1 MRSDR
6 GLALAAAPMLLLLAL
21 PLAGLLVGAQPAA
34 WSSAWEHPL
43 WAPALGLSLRTSTM
57 SVLVIVVL
65 GTPAA
70 WWLSQRDRH
79 PAWQAVVDL
88 PMVLPPAVI
97 GLALLVSMS
106 PDGLLGKASG
116 WVFSTGAVVLAQ
128 VVVAAPFYLSAA
140 CAAFR
145 RVDVELVWVA
155 RSLGL
160 DPVRAFFKVTL
171 PLAAPGIFVGVGMA
185 WARALG
191 EFGATIFVAGNLPGV
206 SQTMPLAIYTVMES
220 SLSVALSLAMALVLC
235 ALAVLGLLRA
245 LARAWGVS

>member
-1 MRSDR
+1 M
-6 GLALAAAPMLLLLAL
+6 
-21 PLAGLLVGAQPAA
+21 
-34 WSSAWEHPL
+34 
-43 WAPALGLSLRTSTM
+43 
-57 SVLVIVVL
+57 IVVL

-106 PDGLLGKASG
+106 PDGLLGGASG

-160 DPVRAFFKVTL
+160 DPVHAFQGH
-171 PLAAPGIFVGVGMA
+171 AAACGAWAARRCGDGVG
-185 WARALG
+185 ARLG

-206 SQTMPLAIYTVMES
+206 SQTMLLAIYTVMES
-220 SLSVALSLAMALVLC
+220 SLPVALSLAMALVVC

-245 LARAWGVS
+245 LARAGGCHDLVSDARGGVRFVPSGCHARRCRTFTRADRPERRGQKHAARPARGGLSRRGRAL